1 MADHAIGGAILRWLE
16 SRIELAARVELRA
29 HRECLE
35 HEAGRAWR
43 HIEEI
48 LRM

>member
-16 SRIELAARVELRA
+16 AAIELAARAELRA
-29 HRECLE
+29 DLECLE
-35 HEAGRAWR
+35 LETGRAWR
-43 HIEEI
+43 HIEEL